1 MERKEFYKQLK
12 SFLRELIVVFPE
24 DDDAL
29 LAITTSLNLAIIDD
43 DCNEIAIKFYTVLN
57 PHEKLILKRD
67 KSIFTKIKWDSLS
80 YESNLFEKLNS
91 QWNTF
96 SVTNQTVIWEYIN
109 VLYILSKYTI
119 NLNLS

>member
-96 SVTNQTVIWEYIN
+96 SETNQTVIWEYIN

-119 NLNLS
+119 NLN